1 MGGKNAGHRDH
12 NMRGIPTGKPEG
24 PLFHTGRGIVPG
36 TGCATTYLEQRTFLC
51 GIRADGR
58 SSMRD
63 KGFPEREDCLPYI
76 FVFSRTRSAGES
88 DPCLRCPDNRLR
100 GEALAARPLQTFCGS
115 SEDNGVFGENLRLV
129 FLGAV

>member
-1 MGGKNAGHRDH
+1 
-12 NMRGIPTGKPEG
+12 MRGIPTGKPEG

-63 KGFPEREDCLPYI
+63 KGFPERETAC
-76 FVFSRTRSAGES
+76 RTSLSFTNAVGGRE
-88 DPCLRCPDNRLR
+88 
-100 GEALAARPLQTFCGS
+100 RPVLTLS
-115 SEDNGVFGENLRLV
+115 
-129 FLGAV
+129 